1 MKGDNPL
8 NRMASFCNAFFR
20 LKPFNDLHAWITM
33 AHWTEVWNTCKSTS
47 KFFLS
52 ISLLWHFQ
60 SNKVWFSEGLTI
72 KTALKF
78 TRALKYS
85 YMLTEHASLYAQS
98 QRIEFDFQSE
108 WLKSVFEIQFHKVAE
123 VLVHAEWTCLLRLWE
138 IFHTRLV
145 MLCL

>member
-108 WLKSVFEIQFHKVAE
+108 WLKKCLWNSISQSRWSTGTCWMNMSVQ
-123 VLVHAEWTCLLRLWE
+123 
-138 IFHTRLV
+138 V
-145 MLCL
+145 MRNLSH

>member
-33 AHWTEVWNTCKSTS
+33 AHWTEVWNTCTCKSTS

-78 TRALKYS
+78 TRALKYL

-98 QRIEFDFQSE
+98 QRMEFDFQSE
-108 WLKSVFEIQFHKVAE
+108 WLKKCLWNSISQSR
-123 VLVHAEWTCLLRLWE
+123 WSTGTCWMNMSAQ
-138 IFHTRLV
+138 V
-145 MLCL
+145 MRNLSH

>member
-85 YMLTEHASLYAQS
+85 YMLTEHASLYTQS

-108 WLKSVFEIQFHKVAE
+108 WLKKCLWNSISQSR
-123 VLVHAEWTCLLRLWE
+123 WSTGTCWMNMSAQ
-138 IFHTRLV
+138 V
-145 MLCL
+145 MRNLSH

>member
-52 ISLLWHFQ
+52 INLLWHFQ

-108 WLKSVFEIQFHKVAE
+108 WLKK
-123 VLVHAEWTCLLRLWE
+123 CLWNSISQSRWS
-138 IFHTRLV
+138 TGSCWMNMSAQV
-145 MLCL
+145 MRNLSH

>member
-78 TRALKYS
+78 TRALKYL

-108 WLKSVFEIQFHKVAE
+108 WLKK
-123 VLVHAEWTCLLRLWE
+123 CLWNSISQSRWSTGSCWMKLSAQ
-138 IFHTRLV
+138 V
-145 MLCL
+145 MRNLSH

>member
-60 SNKVWFSEGLTI
+60 SNKVWFLEGLTI

-108 WLKSVFEIQFHKVAE
+108 WLKKCLWNSISQSR
-123 VLVHAEWTCLLRLWE
+123 WSTGTCWMNMSAQ
-138 IFHTRLV
+138 V
-145 MLCL
+145 MRNLSH

>member
-108 WLKSVFEIQFHKVAE
+108 WLKKCLWNSISQSR
-123 VLVHAEWTCLLRLWE
+123 WSTGTCWMNMSAQ
-138 IFHTRLV
+138 V
-145 MLCL
+145 MRNLSH

>member
-20 LKPFNDLHAWITM
+20 LKPFNDLHAWIKM

-78 TRALKYS
+78 TRALKYL
-85 YMLTEHASLYAQS
+85 YMLTEHASLYTQS

-108 WLKSVFEIQFHKVAE
+108 WIKKCLWNSISQSR
-123 VLVHAEWTCLLRLWE
+123 WSTGTCWMNMSAQ
-138 IFHTRLV
+138 V
-145 MLCL
+145 MRNLSH

>member
-78 TRALKYS
+78 TRALKYL

-108 WLKSVFEIQFHKVAE
+108 WLKKVS
-123 VLVHAEWTCLLRLWE
+123 LNSISQSRWSTGTCWMNMSAQ
-138 IFHTRLV
+138 V
-145 MLCL
+145 MRNLSH

>member
-33 AHWTEVWNTCKSTS
+33 AHWTEVWNTCTCKSTS

-108 WLKSVFEIQFHKVAE
+108 WLKKCLWNSISQSR
-123 VLVHAEWTCLLRLWE
+123 WSTGTCWMNMSAQ
-138 IFHTRLV
+138 V
-145 MLCL
+145 MRNLSH

>member
-20 LKPFNDLHAWITM
+20 LKSFNDLHAWIRM

-60 SNKVWFSEGLTI
+60 STKVWFSEGLTI

-78 TRALKYS
+78 TRALKYL

-108 WLKSVFEIQFHKVAE
+108 WLKK
-123 VLVHAEWTCLLRLWE
+123 CLWNSISQSRWSTGTLLNE
-138 IFHTRLV
+138 HVCSGYEKSFTLD
-145 MLCL
+145 L

>member
-78 TRALKYS
+78 TRALKYL

-108 WLKSVFEIQFHKVAE
+108 WLKKCLWNSISQSRWSTGTCWMNMSVQ
-123 VLVHAEWTCLLRLWE
+123 
-138 IFHTRLV
+138 V
-145 MLCL
+145 MRNLSH

>member
-8 NRMASFCNAFFR
+8 NRMASFCNAFFQ

-78 TRALKYS
+78 TRALKYL
-85 YMLTEHASLYAQS
+85 YMLTEHASLYALS

-108 WLKSVFEIQFHKVAE
+108 WLKKCLWNSISQSR
-123 VLVHAEWTCLLRLWE
+123 WSTGTCWMNMSAQ
-138 IFHTRLV
+138 V
-145 MLCL
+145 MRNLSH

>member
-52 ISLLWHFQ
+52 ISLLWHFKQ
-60 SNKVWFSEGLTI
+60 SLISEGLTI

-108 WLKSVFEIQFHKVAE
+108 WLKKCLWNSISQSR
-123 VLVHAEWTCLLRLWE
+123 WSTGTCWMNMSAQ
-138 IFHTRLV
+138 V
-145 MLCL
+145 MRNLSH

>member
-33 AHWTEVWNTCKSTS
+33 AHWTEVWNTCTCKSTS

-60 SNKVWFSEGLTI
+60 SNKDCLFRRIDYKNSFEIHKSSEVFIHADWACQFIRTIPKNRVWFSKWMT
-72 KTALKF
+72 KKVSLKF
-78 TRALKYS
+78 NFTKSLKYW
-85 YMLTEHASLYAQS
+85 YMLNEHVCSGY
-98 QRIEFDFQSE
+98 E
-108 WLKSVFEIQFHKVAE
+108 KSFT
-123 VLVHAEWTCLLRLWE
+123 LDL
-138 IFHTRLV
+138 
-145 MLCL
+145 

>member
-78 TRALKYS
+78 TRALKYL

-108 WLKSVFEIQFHKVAE
+108 WLKK
-123 VLVHAEWTCLLRLWE
+123 CLWNSISQSRWSTGSCWMNMSAQLMRNLS
-138 IFHTRLV
+138 H
-145 MLCL
+145 

>member
-60 SNKVWFSEGLTI
+60 SNKVCFSEGLTI

-78 TRALKYS
+78 TRALKYL

-108 WLKSVFEIQFHKVAE
+108 WLKKCLWNSISQSR
-123 VLVHAEWTCLLRLWE
+123 WSTGTCWMNMSAQ
-138 IFHTRLV
+138 V
-145 MLCL
+145 MRNLSH

>member
-20 LKPFNDLHAWITM
+20 LKPFNDLHAWIKM

-85 YMLTEHASLYAQS
+85 YMLTEHASLYTQS

-108 WLKSVFEIQFHKVAE
+108 WLKKCLWNSISQSR
-123 VLVHAEWTCLLRLWE
+123 WSTGTCWMNMSAQ
-138 IFHTRLV
+138 V
-145 MLCL
+145 MRNLSH

>member
-33 AHWTEVWNTCKSTS
+33 AHWTEVWNTCTCKSTS

-108 WLKSVFEIQFHKVAE
+108 WIKK
-123 VLVHAEWTCLLRLWE
+123 CLWNSISQSRWS
-138 IFHTRLV
+138 TGSCWMNMSAQV
-145 MLCL
+145 MRNLSH

>member
-52 ISLLWHFQ
+52 INLLWHFQ

-108 WLKSVFEIQFHKVAE
+108 WLKKCLWNSISQSR
-123 VLVHAEWTCLLRLWE
+123 WSTGTCWMNMSAQ
-138 IFHTRLV
+138 V
-145 MLCL
+145 MRNLSH

>member
-47 KFFLS
+47 NFFLS

-108 WLKSVFEIQFHKVAE
+108 WLKKCLWNSISQSR
-123 VLVHAEWTCLLRLWE
+123 WSTGTCWMNMSAQ
-138 IFHTRLV
+138 V
-145 MLCL
+145 MRNLSH

>member
-33 AHWTEVWNTCKSTS
+33 AHWTEVWNTCTCKSTS

-60 SNKVWFSEGLTI
+60 STKVWFSEGLTI

-78 TRALKYS
+78 TRALKYL

-108 WLKSVFEIQFHKVAE
+108 WLKKCLWNSISQSR
-123 VLVHAEWTCLLRLWE
+123 WSTGTCWMNMSAQ
-138 IFHTRLV
+138 V
-145 MLCL
+145 MRNLSH

>member
-78 TRALKYS
+78 TRALKYL
-85 YMLTEHASLYAQS
+85 YMLTEHASLYTQS

-108 WLKSVFEIQFHKVAE
+108 WLKKCLWNSISQSR
-123 VLVHAEWTCLLRLWE
+123 WSTGTCWMNMSAQ
-138 IFHTRLV
+138 V
-145 MLCL
+145 MRNLSH

>member
-20 LKPFNDLHAWITM
+20 LKPFNELHAWITM

-108 WLKSVFEIQFHKVAE
+108 WLKKCLWNSISQSR
-123 VLVHAEWTCLLRLWE
+123 WSTGTCWMNMSAQ
-138 IFHTRLV
+138 V
-145 MLCL
+145 MRNLSH

>member
-78 TRALKYS
+78 TRALKYL

-108 WLKSVFEIQFHKVAE
+108 WLRKCLWNSISQSR
-123 VLVHAEWTCLLRLWE
+123 WSTGTCWMNMSAQ
-138 IFHTRLV
+138 V
-145 MLCL
+145 MRNLSH

>member
-20 LKPFNDLHAWITM
+20 LKSFNDLHAWITM

-78 TRALKYS
+78 TRALKYL

-108 WLKSVFEIQFHKVAE
+108 WLKKCLWNSISQSR
-123 VLVHAEWTCLLRLWE
+123 WSTGTCWMNMSAQ
-138 IFHTRLV
+138 V
-145 MLCL
+145 MRNLSH

>member
-52 ISLLWHFQ
+52 INLLWHFQ

-78 TRALKYS
+78 TRALKYL

-108 WLKSVFEIQFHKVAE
+108 WLKK
-123 VLVHAEWTCLLRLWE
+123 CLWNSISQSRWS
-138 IFHTRLV
+138 TGSCWMNMSAQV
-145 MLCL
+145 MRNLSH

>member
-33 AHWTEVWNTCKSTS
+33 AHWTEVWNTCKNTS

-78 TRALKYS
+78 TRALKYL

-108 WLKSVFEIQFHKVAE
+108 WLKKCLWNSISQSR
-123 VLVHAEWTCLLRLWE
+123 WSTGTCWMNMSAQ
-138 IFHTRLV
+138 V
-145 MLCL
+145 MRNLSH

>member
-8 NRMASFCNAFFR
+8 NRMASFCNPFFR

-78 TRALKYS
+78 TRALKYL

-108 WLKSVFEIQFHKVAE
+108 WLKKCFWNSISQSR
-123 VLVHAEWTCLLRLWE
+123 WSTGTCWMNMSAQ
-138 IFHTRLV
+138 V
-145 MLCL
+145 MRNLSH

>member
-52 ISLLWHFQ
+52 INLLWHFQ

-78 TRALKYS
+78 TRALKYL
-85 YMLTEHASLYAQS
+85 YMLNEHASLYAQS
-98 QRIEFDFQSE
+98 QRIAFDFQSE
-108 WLKSVFEIQFHKVAE
+108 WLKK
-123 VLVHAEWTCLLRLWE
+123 CLWNSISQSRWS
-138 IFHTRLV
+138 TGSCWMNMSAQV
-145 MLCL
+145 MRNLSH

>member
-78 TRALKYS
+78 TRALKYL

-108 WLKSVFEIQFHKVAE
+108 WLKKCLWNSISQSR
-123 VLVHAEWTCLLRLWE
+123 WSTGTCWMNMSAQIMRNLS
-138 IFHTRLV
+138 H
-145 MLCL
+145 

>member
-72 KTALKF
+72 KSALKF
-78 TRALKYS
+78 TRALKYL

-108 WLKSVFEIQFHKVAE
+108 WLKKCLWNSISQSR
-123 VLVHAEWTCLLRLWE
+123 WSTGTCWMNMSAQ
-138 IFHTRLV
+138 V
-145 MLCL
+145 MRNLSH

>member
-108 WLKSVFEIQFHKVAE
+108 WLKK
-123 VLVHAEWTCLLRLWE
+123 CLWNSISQSRWS
-138 IFHTRLV
+138 TGRCWMNMSAQV
-145 MLCL
+145 MRNLSH

>member
-52 ISLLWHFQ
+52 ISLLRHFQ
-60 SNKVWFSEGLTI
+60 STKVWFSEGLTI

-108 WLKSVFEIQFHKVAE
+108 WLKKCLWNSISQSR
-123 VLVHAEWTCLLRLWE
+123 WSTGTCWMNMSAQ
-138 IFHTRLV
+138 V
-145 MLCL
+145 MRNLSH

>member
-20 LKPFNDLHAWITM
+20 LKSFNDLHAWITM

-60 SNKVWFSEGLTI
+60 STKVWFSEGLTI

-78 TRALKYS
+78 TRALKYL
-85 YMLTEHASLYAQS
+85 YMLTEHANLYAQS

-108 WLKSVFEIQFHKVAE
+108 WLKKVSLNSISQSRWSTGSCWMNMSAQ
-123 VLVHAEWTCLLRLWE
+123 
-138 IFHTRLV
+138 V
-145 MLCL
+145 MRNLSH

>member
-78 TRALKYS
+78 TRALKYL

-108 WLKSVFEIQFHKVAE
+108 WIKKCLWNSISQSR
-123 VLVHAEWTCLLRLWE
+123 WSTGTCWMNMSAQ
-138 IFHTRLV
+138 V
-145 MLCL
+145 MRNLSH

>member
-47 KFFLS
+47 KFFFS

-60 SNKVWFSEGLTI
+60 SNKVWFSDGLTI

-108 WLKSVFEIQFHKVAE
+108 WLKKCLWNSISQSR
-123 VLVHAEWTCLLRLWE
+123 WSTGTCWMNMSAQ
-138 IFHTRLV
+138 V
-145 MLCL
+145 MRNLSH

>member
-52 ISLLWHFQ
+52 ISLVWHFQ

-108 WLKSVFEIQFHKVAE
+108 WLKKCLWNSISQSR
-123 VLVHAEWTCLLRLWE
+123 WSTGTCWMNMSAQ
-138 IFHTRLV
+138 V
-145 MLCL
+145 MRNLSH

>member
-20 LKPFNDLHAWITM
+20 LKSFNDLHAWITM

-60 SNKVWFSEGLTI
+60 STKVWFSEGLTI

-78 TRALKYS
+78 TRALKYL

-108 WLKSVFEIQFHKVAE
+108 WLKKVS
-123 VLVHAEWTCLLRLWE
+123 LKFNFTKSLKYWY
-138 IFHTRLV
+138 
-145 MLCL
+145 MLNEHVCSGYEKSFTLDL

>member
-33 AHWTEVWNTCKSTS
+33 AHWTEVLNTCKSTS

-108 WLKSVFEIQFHKVAE
+108 WLKK
-123 VLVHAEWTCLLRLWE
+123 CLWNSISQSRWS
-138 IFHTRLV
+138 TGSCWMNMSAQV
-145 MLCL
+145 MRNLSH